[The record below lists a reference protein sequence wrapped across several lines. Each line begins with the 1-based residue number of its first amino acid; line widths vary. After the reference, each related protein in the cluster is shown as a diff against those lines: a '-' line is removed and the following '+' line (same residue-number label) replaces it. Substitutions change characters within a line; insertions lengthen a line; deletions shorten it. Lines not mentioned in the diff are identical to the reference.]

1 MIMPGE
7 ESANP
12 NGVDPYL
19 LFCHQHKTQLETG
32 GVPAH
37 YWPTLYEKLTKVG
50 NNN

>member
-1 MIMPGE
+1 MPGE
-7 ESANP
+7 ESSNP
-12 NGVDPYL
+12 NNGMDPYL

-37 YWPTLYEKLTKVG
+37 YWPTLCEKLTKVG